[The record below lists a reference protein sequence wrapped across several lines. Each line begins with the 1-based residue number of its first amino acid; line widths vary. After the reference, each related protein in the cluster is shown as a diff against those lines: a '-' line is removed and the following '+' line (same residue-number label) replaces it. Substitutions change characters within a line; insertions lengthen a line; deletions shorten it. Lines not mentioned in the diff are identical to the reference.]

1 MARKLKKE
9 RKVTHIEWS
18 WPAFLLGPLW
28 YLRYGMWRQALIML
42 LIILLGDKIM
52 IIPVALYCALR
63 FTEDLQEFRKEH
75 SNTGKAPH

>member
-1 MARKLKKE
+1 MRKRQKRE

-42 LIILLGDKIM
+42 LIILMGDKIM
-52 IIPVALYCALR
+52 IIPIAIYCALR
-63 FTEDLQEFRKEH
+63 FSEDIQEFRRERR
-75 SNTGKAPH
+75 SGGKKP